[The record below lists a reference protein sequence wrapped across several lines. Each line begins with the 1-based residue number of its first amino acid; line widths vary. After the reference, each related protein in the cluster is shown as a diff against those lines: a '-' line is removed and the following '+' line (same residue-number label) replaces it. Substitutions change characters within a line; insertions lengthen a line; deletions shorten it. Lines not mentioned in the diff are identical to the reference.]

1 VAEKQKKDGD
11 KTADELFEEDFAE
24 ISREMT
30 EDDKSVTVKPGPEI
44 EEVEATS
51 TVEEQPSEDLAEAAE
66 PADLTEAAEP
76 AVEAADEFAAEDAE
90 KAAKKVEKKAAKK
103 SRRDEQHEEHIFI
116 IPMKFPVKMA
126 AYRRAGRSIRDIR
139 KYLARHTKTSPK
151 DIHIDASINQLVW
164 ARGGKHV
171 PPRIRV
177 RAMKFEDGVV
187 EAEALME

>member
-51 TVEEQPSEDLAEAAE
+51 TVEEQPSEDLAE
-66 PADLTEAAEP
+66 TAEP

-116 IPMKFPVKMA
+116 IPLKFPVKMA

>member
-30 EDDKSVTVKPGPEI
+30 EEI

-103 SRRDEQHEEHIFI
+103 SRRDE
-116 IPMKFPVKMA
+116 P